1 MEIALFFIVPAALVI
16 DYLVANTFEKI
27 AEEKGYS
34 GYFWWCFLLGLV
46 GWIMVAALPYKK
58 DTSRPSKK
66 AASLPKKDDAPQ
78 LSKEAAA
85 LAATLS
91 SSASD
96 QAEQL
101 NRLSNLHD
109 QGAISDEEYERIL
122 TDSKLWD
129 P

>member
-1 MEIALFFIVPAALVI
+1 MIVAIGLVI
-16 DYLVANTFEKI
+16 YILVDVLIAKSFENI

-34 GYFWWCFLLGLV
+34 GYFWWCLLLGLA
-46 GWIMVAALPYKK
+46 GWIMVAALPNKK
-58 DTSRPSKK
+58 DTSRPNKK

-78 LSKEAAA
+78 LNKEAAA

-91 SSASD
+91 SSALD
-96 QAEQL
+96 QTEQL

-109 QGAISDEEYERIL
+109 QGAISDKEYEMIL